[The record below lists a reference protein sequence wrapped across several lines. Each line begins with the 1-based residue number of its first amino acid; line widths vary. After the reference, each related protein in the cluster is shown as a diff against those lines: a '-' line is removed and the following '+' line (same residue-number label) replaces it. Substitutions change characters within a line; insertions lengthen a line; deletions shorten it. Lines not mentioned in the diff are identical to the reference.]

1 MLKIKGLRETRQAI
15 DSLVAGEHLWV
26 RGINDVLIYV
36 GRISE
41 ASYRL
46 SVCSVN
52 RIAKH
57 FFVERAEVDA
67 NVSIGEVSKLVEKL
81 GARPCRV
88 VGNDLVEG
96 HSLLPIRDVL
106 VGYADFVQMVTG
118 FGIRVQVNPR

>member
-1 MLKIKGLRETRQAI
+1 MKIKGLRETRQAI
-15 DSLVAGEHLWV
+15 DSLMAGEHLWV

-36 GRISE
+36 GRVSE
-41 ASYRL
+41 ASFRL

-67 NVSIGEVSKLVEKL
+67 NVSLGEVSKLVEKL

-96 HSLLPIRDVL
+96 HTLLPIRDVL

>member
-1 MLKIKGLRETRQAI
+1 V
-15 DSLVAGEHLWV
+15 SLV
-26 RGINDVLIYV
+26 
-36 GRISE
+36 
-41 ASYRL
+41 
-46 SVCSVN
+46 
-52 RIAKH
+52 
-57 FFVERAEVDA
+57 
-67 NVSIGEVSKLVEKL
+67 EVSKLIEKL

>member
-57 FFVERAEVDA
+57 FFVERAQVDA
-67 NVSIGEVSKLVEKL
+67 NVSLGEVSKLVEKL

-96 HSLLPIRDVL
+96 HTLLPIRDVL

>member
-1 MLKIKGLRETRQAI
+1 MKIKGLRETRQAI
-15 DSLVAGEHLWV
+15 DSLMAGEHLWI

-36 GRISE
+36 GRVSE
-41 ASYRL
+41 ASFRL

-67 NVSIGEVSKLVEKL
+67 NVSLGEVSKLVEKL

-96 HSLLPIRDVL
+96 HTLLPIRDVL

>member
-15 DSLVAGEHLWV
+15 DSLMAGEHLWV

-36 GRISE
+36 GRVSE
-41 ASYRL
+41 ASFRL

-67 NVSIGEVSKLVEKL
+67 NVSLGEVSKLVEKL

-96 HSLLPIRDVL
+96 HTLLPIRDVL

>member
-15 DSLVAGEHLWV
+15 DSLMAGEHLWI

-36 GRISE
+36 GRVSE
-41 ASYRL
+41 ASFRL

-67 NVSIGEVSKLVEKL
+67 NVSLVEVSKIVEKL

-96 HSLLPIRDVL
+96 HTLLPVRDVI
-106 VGYADFVQMVTG
+106 VGYTDFVQMVTG